1 MVYISSIIYS
11 EPPLTLAMT
20 KKMVCA
26 QGALGLWTAGRMK
39 ALAIAASIGCLATL
53 CGPLKAASEQQPL
66 AQNGNNKICL
76 DVVVTPKSGPPVAG
90 LQQQDFTLLDNKA
103 PQTITSFQALQ
114 GSTAPAEVIVVVDAV
129 NMPYEKI
136 PYERDQIDKFLHANG
151 GRLAY
156 PTVVAFFT
164 DTNTRIEDAF
174 STDGNVVSNFLDQY
188 ELPLKTIP
196 RTTGFYG
203 ALERLELS
211 TKVLSLLAA
220 REAPRPGRKIILW
233 VSPGWPYLATT
244 DAKIDLKQRSEIFAN
259 IVRLSTQLRE
269 AHITLYAIDPL
280 PEGFVLAPLPA
291 GNPYR
296 RDSLPSPGRAGT
308 SAPVTQDGDVTFVN
322 LLYKDFL
329 KGVTDARQAS
339 TGDLA
344 LQVLAVQSGGLAL
357 TGSKYVDDLMRQA
370 IVDTENYYEISF
382 DPPAARHP
390 DEYQQIQIKVARPGL
405 TARTRQG
412 FYAQPVSQ

>member
-1 MVYISSIIYS
+1 
-11 EPPLTLAMT
+11 
-20 KKMVCA
+20 
-26 QGALGLWTAGRMK
+26 MK
-39 ALAIAASIGCLATL
+39 ALAIAASIGCLLPL
-53 CGPLKAASEQQPL
+53 CGPLKAASEQTPA
-66 AQNGNNKICL
+66 AQGGNNKIYL

-103 PQTITSFQALQ
+103 PQTIASFQALE
-114 GSTAPAEVIVVVDAV
+114 GSTAPTEVIVVVDVV

-136 PYERDQIDKFLHANG
+136 PYEREQIDKFLHANG

-156 PTVVAFFT
+156 PTAVAFFT
-164 DTNTRIEDAF
+164 DTDTRIEDAF
-174 STDGNVVSNFLDQY
+174 VTDGNVVSNFLDQY
-188 ELPLKTIP
+188 ELALKTIP

-203 ALERLELS
+203 ALERLQLS
-211 TKVLSLLAA
+211 VKVLGLLAA

-233 VSPGWPYLATT
+233 ISPGWPFLAAT
-244 DAKIDLKQRSEIFAN
+244 DAKTDLKQRSEIFAN

-269 AHITLYAIDPL
+269 ARVTLYSIDPL
-280 PEGFVLAPLPA
+280 PQGFLVAPLPA
-291 GNPYR
+291 GSPGR
-296 RDSLPSPGRAGT
+296 RDLLPSPGRAGPGV
-308 SAPVTQDGDVTFVN
+308 PVTQGGDITFTN

-329 KGVTDARQAS
+329 KGVTDAHQAD
-339 TGDLA
+339 TGNLA

-370 IVDTENYYEISF
+370 IADTENYYGISF

-390 DEYQQIQIKVARPGL
+390 DEYHQIQIKVARPGL

-412 FYAQPVSQ
+412 FYAQPVSP

>member
-1 MVYISSIIYS
+1 
-11 EPPLTLAMT
+11 
-20 KKMVCA
+20 
-26 QGALGLWTAGRMK
+26 MK
-39 ALAIAASIGCLATL
+39 AVAIAASIGCLLPL
-53 CGPLKAASEQQPL
+53 CGPLKAAAQQPPL
-66 AQNGNNKICL
+66 APSGNGKTYL
-76 DVVVTPKSGPPVAG
+76 YVVVTPKSGPPVAG

-103 PQTITSFQALQ
+103 PQTIASFQALA
-114 GSTAPAEVIVVVDAV
+114 GSSAPAEVIVVVDAV

-156 PTVVAFFT
+156 PTAVAFFT
-164 DTNTRIEDAF
+164 DTDTRIEDAF
-174 STDGNVVSNFLDQY
+174 STDGNVVSNFLDEY
-188 ELPLKTIP
+188 DLPLKTIP

-203 ALERLELS
+203 ALERLQLS
-211 TKVLSLLAA
+211 TRVMSLLAA
-220 REAPRPGRKIILW
+220 REASRPGRKIVLW

-269 AHITLYAIDPL
+269 AQITLYAIDPL
-280 PEGFVLAPLPA
+280 PEGFVVAPLPA

-296 RDSLPSPGRAGT
+296 RDFPPSPGRAWT
-308 SAPVTQDGDVTFVN
+308 SAPVTQNGDVTFAN

-329 KGVTDARQAS
+329 KGVTDAHQAS

-344 LQVLAVQSGGLAL
+344 LEVLAVQSGGLAL
-357 TGSKYVDDLMRQA
+357 TLSKKYVDDLMREA
-370 IVDTENYYEISF
+370 IADTENNYEISF
-382 DPPAARHP
+382 DPPVAGHP
-390 DEYQQIQIKVARPGL
+390 DEYHQIQIKVARPGL

-412 FYAQPVSQ
+412 FYAQPVSR